1 MRKVA
6 IVISVVL
13 VVLCGGVGW
22 FAYQAYDM
30 GKQLVDASITQQQFD
45 AQKEGT
51 PEAEVRAA
59 LPAPL
64 ENVTDRDL
72 YGDDPAKQGMPAG
85 ASCIYYGVKPL
96 EDVGQ
101 EPMWRLCFVGGA
113 LAEKSRI
120 SLPE

>member
-6 IVISVVL
+6 IVVSIVL

-22 FAYQAYDM
+22 FAYQAYDL

-45 AQKEGT
+45 AQQVGT
-51 PEAEVRAA
+51 PETEVRAA

-64 ENVTDRDL
+64 ENLTDQDL
-72 YGDDPAKQGMPAG
+72 YGDDPARQGMPAG

-96 EDVGQ
+96 TDAGRQ
-101 EPMWRLCFVGGA
+101 PMWRLCFVGGA

-120 SLPE
+120 TLPE

>member
-6 IVISVVL
+6 IVVGIVL

-22 FAYQAYDM
+22 FAWQAYDL
-30 GKQLVDASITQQQFD
+30 GRQLVDASITQQQFD

-51 PEAEVRAA
+51 AEADVRAA

-64 ENVTDRDL
+64 SGLQDTDL

-85 ASCIYYGVKPL
+85 ASCVYYGVKPL
-96 EDVGQ
+96 QDAGEQ
-101 EPMWRLCFVGGA
+101 PMWRLCFVGGT

-120 SLPE
+120 TLPE